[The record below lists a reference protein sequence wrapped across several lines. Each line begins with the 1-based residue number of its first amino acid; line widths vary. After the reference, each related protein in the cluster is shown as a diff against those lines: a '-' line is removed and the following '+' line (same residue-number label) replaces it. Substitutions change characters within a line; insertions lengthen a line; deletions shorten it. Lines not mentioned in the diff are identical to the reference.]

1 MDPLM
6 IEQSALFTLFLPFAQ
21 TEAPENSSNNLNSG
35 SYERFCKNVL
45 DPISVSNPFK
55 VQIDA
60 IAEEVQKKNQVAS
73 KIALAVMSKLD
84 GKPDDVH
91 DEEYHTMIEGMLSN
105 KEFRKTLP
113 AGLVEQYYDLTCGYS
128 RPDQFGPAP
137 SSFSESDNLNL
148 FNGNLITILINAT
161 KKATNA
167 TAAFLGNHNKT
178 INPGTFL
185 SASTVAM
192 APHPNSSPG
201 LPSHSNLRRVQW
213 VVALVGRALMSSRE
227 SISMEKIKCTPKLKA
242 VVVVYCI
249 RARGLMDKLFMEDM
263 VMEILRIFLKKNL
276 RKAYALGVRAGGCK
290 ACLRLH
296 IWTIH
301 CLSEGRGSAIA
312 LVSLSTLSCDPG
324 QVLIDDQLA
333 KQLGVT
339 TGTDDQISRP
349 SVTPIKDSIGHHPPN
364 KFSSYVTW
372 CDNSISPQS
381 QPLPC
386 QRWAQQT
393 TVSSSGATPS
403 LGTLNAT
410 LWIQDGQLK
419 TRPNQSLNTWTN
431 ALLSL
436 DLSKPW
442 NTGPS
447 LSLIRP
453 DSGDP

>member
-1 MDPLM
+1 M
-6 IEQSALFTLFLPFAQ
+6 IEQSALFTMFLPFAQ
-21 TEAPENSSNNLNSG
+21 TEAPENSSNSLNSG
-35 SYERFCKNVL
+35 SYERFCENLL

-167 TAAFLGNHNKT
+167 TAAILGNHNKT
-178 INPGTFL
+178 TNPGTFL

-192 APHPNSSPG
+192 APHPNSSRG
-201 LPSHSNLRRVQW
+201 LPSHSNLRRAQW

-227 SISMEKIKCTPKLKA
+227 SKGSHGQTLYGGDGYGESAYLLEKKFA
-242 VVVVYCI
+242 Q
-249 RARGLMDKLFMEDM
+249 G
-263 VMEILRIFLKKNL
+263 
-276 RKAYALGVRAGGCK
+276 YALGVRAGGCK
-290 ACLRLH
+290 ARLILH

-339 TGTDDQISRP
+339 TGTDDQISHP

-372 CDNSISPQS
+372 CDNSISAQS
-381 QPLPC
+381 QPLTC

-453 DSGDP
+453 ESGDP